1 MTRLARLKSTS
12 EDSVLSEDHMEE
24 VLFAEED
31 ITEVEDITEEADFA
45 EEHFAES
52 KAVPDRHR

>member
-12 EDSVLSEDHMEE
+12 EEAVLSEDHMEE
-24 VLFAEED
+24 VLFAE
-31 ITEVEDITEEADFA
+31 EDITEEADFA